1 MFLSLY
7 FLIVP
12 VTARFLQ
19 TAYIDKDKIVHYTK
33 EAVMRTVRLYHPV
46 LKQNQDCFFVAFL
59 RLKTGSAFMQGLFL
73 RGDAMYYITSEAS
86 FDGAHFLRNYSG
98 KCRNLHGHHWL
109 VRVHMRSYA
118 LQRDIQTDGMLNDF
132 GDLKKILKDLCDYFD
147 HSLIYEAGSL
157 RKSTLACLAAEE
169 FLLREVPFRPT
180 AENLAKYF
188 YDTLQAKRSEIY
200 RVEVYETPANCA
212 AYEAQ

>member
-59 RLKTGSAFMQGLFL
+59 RLKTGSAFMQGFFYGEMPCIIS
-73 RGDAMYYITSEAS
+73 R
-86 FDGAHFLRNYSG
+86 
-98 KCRNLHGHHWL
+98 
-109 VRVHMRSYA
+109 
-118 LQRDIQTDGMLNDF
+118 
-132 GDLKKILKDLCDYFD
+132 
-147 HSLIYEAGSL
+147 
-157 RKSTLACLAAEE
+157 RKR
-169 FLLREVPFRPT
+169 LLT
-180 AENLAKYF
+180 ARTF
-188 YDTLQAKRSEIY
+188 
-200 RVEVYETPANCA
+200 
-212 AYEAQ
+212 